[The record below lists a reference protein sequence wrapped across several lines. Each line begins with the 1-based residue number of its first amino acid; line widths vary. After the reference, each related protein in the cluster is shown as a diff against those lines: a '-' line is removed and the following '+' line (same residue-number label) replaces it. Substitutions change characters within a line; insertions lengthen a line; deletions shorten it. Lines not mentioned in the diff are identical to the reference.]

1 MRFDTIIPCSEQPAP
16 LRALLSEM
24 NEIRQNPSDSYQLLF
39 TSRLY
44 EFLYHLC
51 RSYSHQIPSASLTGS
66 QRDLQRVTH
75 VMNWVKVHYPEP
87 LSLETAA
94 DSLALSKEYF
104 CRLFKKYTGQ
114 TFLEYLNDVRTMHL
128 YEDLQNSDETIT
140 VLMLYG
146 IDCMV
151 PLNLIEQPGEKK
163 FVKYNGAYRQD
174 LIGYGKQNAWSVWE
188 PVGRS
193 ENSQA
198 AFGNGCRAASEIE
211 KINENPLAK
220 SAACMTYYERGYL
233 NAVVKEPERT
243 GDGTLWFPE
252 ENYFKAYY
260 QPLFELFADEQP
272 GELYG
277 SSGGFELEL
286 TLPWTEEGK
295 RGFRHLQI
303 GTDQVTIALM
313 REGKYDQILK
323 RMENV
328 LDLSKERRFCGEDG
342 IWVGAE

>member
-1 MRFDTIIPCSEQPAP
+1 MESCFYETIHETDLLHVRFELQDAPAFVFPAHWHEYVEILYLIRGQFSAIVQATEYQLNEGDLIIINSGDLHMTRSNTCTYLLLQISASQMRQYLPDFDTMRFDTIIPCSEQPAP

-140 VLMLYG
+140 VLM
-146 IDCMV
+146 
-151 PLNLIEQPGEKK
+151 EK
-163 FVKYNGAYRQD
+163 NGLSNY
-174 LIGYGKQNAWSVWE
+174 
-188 PVGRS
+188 
-193 ENSQA
+193 
-198 AFGNGCRAASEIE
+198 
-211 KINENPLAK
+211 KIF
-220 SAACMTYYERGYL
+220 M
-233 NAVVKEPERT
+233 RT
-243 GDGTLWFPE
+243 
-252 ENYFKAYY
+252 FKK
-260 QPLFELFADEQP
+260 
-272 GELYG
+272 LYG
-277 SSGGFELEL
+277 S
-286 TLPWTEEGK
+286 TPQK
-295 RGFRHLQI
+295 
-303 GTDQVTIALM
+303 M
-313 REGKYDQILK
+313 RSNRIQH
-323 RMENV
+323 V
-328 LDLSKERRFCGEDG
+328 
-342 IWVGAE
+342 

>member
-1 MRFDTIIPCSEQPAP
+1 MESCFYETIHETDLLHVRFELQDAPAFVFPAHWHEYVEILYLIRGQFSAIVQATEYQLNEGDLIIINSGDLHMTRSNTCTYLLLQISASQMRQYLPNFDTMRFDTIIPCSEQPAP

-140 VLMLYG
+140 VLM
-146 IDCMV
+146 
-151 PLNLIEQPGEKK
+151 EK
-163 FVKYNGAYRQD
+163 NGLSNY
-174 LIGYGKQNAWSVWE
+174 
-188 PVGRS
+188 
-193 ENSQA
+193 
-198 AFGNGCRAASEIE
+198 
-211 KINENPLAK
+211 KIF
-220 SAACMTYYERGYL
+220 M
-233 NAVVKEPERT
+233 RT
-243 GDGTLWFPE
+243 
-252 ENYFKAYY
+252 FKK
-260 QPLFELFADEQP
+260 
-272 GELYG
+272 LYG
-277 SSGGFELEL
+277 S
-286 TLPWTEEGK
+286 TPQK
-295 RGFRHLQI
+295 
-303 GTDQVTIALM
+303 M
-313 REGKYDQILK
+313 RSNRIRL
-323 RMENV
+323 V
-328 LDLSKERRFCGEDG
+328 
-342 IWVGAE
+342 

>member
-1 MRFDTIIPCSEQPAP
+1 MESCFYETIHETDLLHVRFELQDAPAFVFPAHWHEYVEILYLIRGQFSAIVQATEYRLNEGDLIIINSGDLHMTRSNTCTYLLLQISASQMRQYLPDFDTMRFDTIIPYSEQPAP

-140 VLMLYG
+140 VLMEKNGLSNYKIFMRTFKKLYG
-146 IDCMV
+146 YTPQKM
-151 PLNLIEQPGEKK
+151 
-163 FVKYNGAYRQD
+163 
-174 LIGYGKQNAWSVWE
+174 
-188 PVGRS
+188 RS
-193 ENSQA
+193 N
-198 AFGNGCRAASEIE
+198 RI
-211 KINENPLAK
+211 
-220 SAACMTYYERGYL
+220 
-233 NAVVKEPERT
+233 
-243 GDGTLWFPE
+243 
-252 ENYFKAYY
+252 
-260 QPLFELFADEQP
+260 
-272 GELYG
+272 
-277 SSGGFELEL
+277 
-286 TLPWTEEGK
+286 
-295 RGFRHLQI
+295 RH
-303 GTDQVTIALM
+303 V
-313 REGKYDQILK
+313 
-323 RMENV
+323 
-328 LDLSKERRFCGEDG
+328 
-342 IWVGAE
+342 

>member
-1 MRFDTIIPCSEQPAP
+1 MESCFYETIHETDLLHVRFEQLDALTFVFPAHWHEYVEILYLIRGQFSAIVQATEYQLNEGDLIIINSGDLHMTRSNTCTYLLLQISASQMRQYLPDFDTMRFDTIIPCSEQPAP

-140 VLMLYG
+140 VLM
-146 IDCMV
+146 
-151 PLNLIEQPGEKK
+151 EK
-163 FVKYNGAYRQD
+163 NGLSNY
-174 LIGYGKQNAWSVWE
+174 
-188 PVGRS
+188 
-193 ENSQA
+193 
-198 AFGNGCRAASEIE
+198 
-211 KINENPLAK
+211 KIF
-220 SAACMTYYERGYL
+220 M
-233 NAVVKEPERT
+233 RT
-243 GDGTLWFPE
+243 
-252 ENYFKAYY
+252 FKK
-260 QPLFELFADEQP
+260 
-272 GELYG
+272 LYG
-277 SSGGFELEL
+277 STPQKMSSN
-286 TLPWTEEGK
+286 
-295 RGFRHLQI
+295 RIRH
-303 GTDQVTIALM
+303 V
-313 REGKYDQILK
+313 
-323 RMENV
+323 
-328 LDLSKERRFCGEDG
+328 
-342 IWVGAE
+342 

>member
-1 MRFDTIIPCSEQPAP
+1 MESCFYETIHETDLLHVRFELQDAPAFVFPAHWHEYVEILYLIRGQFSAIVQATEYRLNEGDLIIINSGDLHMTRSNTCTYLLLQISASQMRQYLPDFDTMRFDTIIPCSEQPAP

-140 VLMLYG
+140 VLM
-146 IDCMV
+146 
-151 PLNLIEQPGEKK
+151 EK
-163 FVKYNGAYRQD
+163 NGLSNY
-174 LIGYGKQNAWSVWE
+174 
-188 PVGRS
+188 
-193 ENSQA
+193 
-198 AFGNGCRAASEIE
+198 
-211 KINENPLAK
+211 KIF
-220 SAACMTYYERGYL
+220 M
-233 NAVVKEPERT
+233 RT
-243 GDGTLWFPE
+243 
-252 ENYFKAYY
+252 FKK
-260 QPLFELFADEQP
+260 
-272 GELYG
+272 LYG
-277 SSGGFELEL
+277 S
-286 TLPWTEEGK
+286 TPQK
-295 RGFRHLQI
+295 
-303 GTDQVTIALM
+303 M
-313 REGKYDQILK
+313 RSN
-323 RMENV
+323 R
-328 LDLSKERRFCGEDG
+328 
-342 IWVGAE
+342 IWHV

>member
-1 MRFDTIIPCSEQPAP
+1 MESCFYETIHETDLLHVRFEQLDALTFVFPAHWHEYVEILYLIRGQFSAIVQATEYQLNEGDLIIINSGDLHMTRSNTCTYLLLQISASQMRQYLPDFDTMRFDTIIPCSEQPAP

-140 VLMLYG
+140 VLM
-146 IDCMV
+146 
-151 PLNLIEQPGEKK
+151 EK
-163 FVKYNGAYRQD
+163 NGLSNY
-174 LIGYGKQNAWSVWE
+174 
-188 PVGRS
+188 
-193 ENSQA
+193 
-198 AFGNGCRAASEIE
+198 
-211 KINENPLAK
+211 KIF
-220 SAACMTYYERGYL
+220 M
-233 NAVVKEPERT
+233 RT
-243 GDGTLWFPE
+243 
-252 ENYFKAYY
+252 FKK
-260 QPLFELFADEQP
+260 
-272 GELYG
+272 LYG
-277 SSGGFELEL
+277 STPQEMRSN
-286 TLPWTEEGK
+286 
-295 RGFRHLQI
+295 RIRH
-303 GTDQVTIALM
+303 V
-313 REGKYDQILK
+313 
-323 RMENV
+323 
-328 LDLSKERRFCGEDG
+328 
-342 IWVGAE
+342 

>member
-1 MRFDTIIPCSEQPAP
+1 MESCFYETIHETDLLHVRFELQDAPAFVFPAHWHEYVEILYLIRGQFSAIVQATEYRLNEGDLIIINSGDLHMTRSNTCTYLLLQISASQMRQYLPDFDTMRFDTIIPCSEQPAP

-140 VLMLYG
+140 VLM
-146 IDCMV
+146 
-151 PLNLIEQPGEKK
+151 EK
-163 FVKYNGAYRQD
+163 NGLSNY
-174 LIGYGKQNAWSVWE
+174 
-188 PVGRS
+188 
-193 ENSQA
+193 
-198 AFGNGCRAASEIE
+198 
-211 KINENPLAK
+211 KIF
-220 SAACMTYYERGYL
+220 M
-233 NAVVKEPERT
+233 RT
-243 GDGTLWFPE
+243 
-252 ENYFKAYY
+252 FKK
-260 QPLFELFADEQP
+260 
-272 GELYG
+272 LYG
-277 SSGGFELEL
+277 S
-286 TLPWTEEGK
+286 TPQK
-295 RGFRHLQI
+295 
-303 GTDQVTIALM
+303 M
-313 REGKYDQILK
+313 RSNRIRY
-323 RMENV
+323 V
-328 LDLSKERRFCGEDG
+328 
-342 IWVGAE
+342 

>member
-1 MRFDTIIPCSEQPAP
+1 MESCFYETIHETDLLHVRFELQDAPAFVFPAHWHEYVEILYLIRGQFSAIVQATEYRLNEGDLIIINSGDLHMTRSNTCTYLLLQISASQMRQYLPDFDTMRFDTIIPCSEQPAP

-140 VLMLYG
+140 VLM
-146 IDCMV
+146 
-151 PLNLIEQPGEKK
+151 EK
-163 FVKYNGAYRQD
+163 NGLSNY
-174 LIGYGKQNAWSVWE
+174 K
-188 PVGRS
+188 
-193 ENSQA
+193 
-198 AFGNGCRAASEIE
+198 
-211 KINENPLAK
+211 
-220 SAACMTYYERGYL
+220 TYY
-233 NAVVKEPERT
+233 
-243 GDGTLWFPE
+243 
-252 ENYFKAYY
+252 Y
-260 QPLFELFADEQP
+260 QSAI
-272 GELYG
+272 
-277 SSGGFELEL
+277 
-286 TLPWTEEGK
+286 
-295 RGFRHLQI
+295 FRHP
-303 GTDQVTIALM
+303 ALLCFLEPDTA
-313 REGKYDQILK
+313 RINSFKTYC
-323 RMENV
+323 
-328 LDLSKERRFCGEDG
+328 SYTH
-342 IWVGAE
+342 

>member
-1 MRFDTIIPCSEQPAP
+1 MESCFYETIHETDLLHVRFELQDAPAFVFPAHWHEYVEILYLIRGQFSAIVQATEYQLNEGDLIIINSGDLHMTRSNTCTYLLLQISASQMRQYLPDFDTMRFDTIIPCSEQPAP

-140 VLMLYG
+140 VLMEKNG
-146 IDCMV
+146 
-151 PLNLIEQPGEKK
+151 LITRSSVDRDARLKK
-163 FVKYNGAYRQD
+163 LELTPYAIELHER
-174 LIGYGKQNAWSVWE
+174 
-188 PVGRS
+188 VGRS
-193 ENSQA
+193 IRQVETSLAESLSPEEKQE
-198 AFGNGCRAASEIE
+198 FIRLCE
-211 KINENPLAK
+211 KIRASLLN
-220 SAACMTYYERGYL
+220 SDAAPSH
-233 NAVVKEPERT
+233 K
-243 GDGTLWFPE
+243 
-252 ENYFKAYY
+252 
-260 QPLFELFADEQP
+260 
-272 GELYG
+272 
-277 SSGGFELEL
+277 
-286 TLPWTEEGK
+286 
-295 RGFRHLQI
+295 
-303 GTDQVTIALM
+303 
-313 REGKYDQILK
+313 
-323 RMENV
+323 
-328 LDLSKERRFCGEDG
+328 
-342 IWVGAE
+342 

>member
-1 MRFDTIIPCSEQPAP
+1 MESCFYETIHETDLLHVRFELQDAPAFVFPAHWHEYVENLYLIRGQFSAIVQATEYQLNEGDLIIINSGDLHMTRSNTCTYLLLQISASQMRQYLPDFDTMRFDTIIPCSEQPAP

-140 VLMLYG
+140 VLM
-146 IDCMV
+146 
-151 PLNLIEQPGEKK
+151 EK
-163 FVKYNGAYRQD
+163 NGLSNY
-174 LIGYGKQNAWSVWE
+174 
-188 PVGRS
+188 
-193 ENSQA
+193 
-198 AFGNGCRAASEIE
+198 
-211 KINENPLAK
+211 KIF
-220 SAACMTYYERGYL
+220 M
-233 NAVVKEPERT
+233 RT
-243 GDGTLWFPE
+243 
-252 ENYFKAYY
+252 FKK
-260 QPLFELFADEQP
+260 
-272 GELYG
+272 LYG
-277 SSGGFELEL
+277 S
-286 TLPWTEEGK
+286 TPQK
-295 RGFRHLQI
+295 
-303 GTDQVTIALM
+303 M
-313 REGKYDQILK
+313 RSNRIQH
-323 RMENV
+323 V
-328 LDLSKERRFCGEDG
+328 
-342 IWVGAE
+342 

>member
-1 MRFDTIIPCSEQPAP
+1 MESCFYETIHETDLLHVRFELQDAPAFVFPAHWHEYVEILYLIRGQFSAIVQATEYRLNEGDLIIINSGDLHMTRSNTCTYLLLQISASQMRQYLPDFDTMRFDTIIPCSEQPAP

-140 VLMLYG
+140 VLM
-146 IDCMV
+146 
-151 PLNLIEQPGEKK
+151 EKK
-163 FVKYNGAYRQD
+163 RAVELQNFYAD
-174 LIGYGKQNAWSVWE
+174 LQKAVWLYT
-188 PVGRS
+188 S
-193 ENSQA
+193 ENA
-198 AFGNGCRAASEIE
+198 LEPDTAR
-211 KINENPLAK
+211 INSFE
-220 SAACMTYYERGYL
+220 TYCSY
-233 NAVVKEPERT
+233 T
-243 GDGTLWFPE
+243 
-252 ENYFKAYY
+252 
-260 QPLFELFADEQP
+260 
-272 GELYG
+272 
-277 SSGGFELEL
+277 
-286 TLPWTEEGK
+286 
-295 RGFRHLQI
+295 H
-303 GTDQVTIALM
+303 
-313 REGKYDQILK
+313 
-323 RMENV
+323 
-328 LDLSKERRFCGEDG
+328 
-342 IWVGAE
+342 

>member
-1 MRFDTIIPCSEQPAP
+1 MESCFYETIHETDLLHVRFELQDAPAFVFPAHWHEYVEILYLIRGQFSAIVQATEYQLNEGDLIIINSGDLHMTRSNTCTYLLLQISASQMRQYLPNFDTMRFDTIIPCSEQPAP

-140 VLMLYG
+140 VLM
-146 IDCMV
+146 
-151 PLNLIEQPGEKK
+151 EK
-163 FVKYNGAYRQD
+163 NGLSNY
-174 LIGYGKQNAWSVWE
+174 
-188 PVGRS
+188 
-193 ENSQA
+193 
-198 AFGNGCRAASEIE
+198 
-211 KINENPLAK
+211 KIF
-220 SAACMTYYERGYL
+220 M
-233 NAVVKEPERT
+233 RT
-243 GDGTLWFPE
+243 
-252 ENYFKAYY
+252 FKK
-260 QPLFELFADEQP
+260 
-272 GELYG
+272 LYG
-277 SSGGFELEL
+277 S
-286 TLPWTEEGK
+286 TPQK
-295 RGFRHLQI
+295 
-303 GTDQVTIALM
+303 M
-313 REGKYDQILK
+313 RSNRIQH
-323 RMENV
+323 V
-328 LDLSKERRFCGEDG
+328 
-342 IWVGAE
+342 

>member
-1 MRFDTIIPCSEQPAP
+1 MESCFYETIHETDLLHVRFELQDAPAFVFPAHWHEYVEILYLIRGQFSAIVQATEYRLNEGDLIIINSGDLHMTRSNTCTYLLLQISASQMRQYLPDFDTMRFDTIIPYSEQPAP

-140 VLMLYG
+140 VLM
-146 IDCMV
+146 
-151 PLNLIEQPGEKK
+151 EK
-163 FVKYNGAYRQD
+163 NGLSNY
-174 LIGYGKQNAWSVWE
+174 
-188 PVGRS
+188 
-193 ENSQA
+193 
-198 AFGNGCRAASEIE
+198 
-211 KINENPLAK
+211 KIF
-220 SAACMTYYERGYL
+220 M
-233 NAVVKEPERT
+233 RT
-243 GDGTLWFPE
+243 
-252 ENYFKAYY
+252 FKK
-260 QPLFELFADEQP
+260 
-272 GELYG
+272 LYG
-277 SSGGFELEL
+277 STPQKMRSHRIPRQ
-286 TLPWTEEGK
+286 TMAPAASPALPPRWMTAG
-295 RGFRHLQI
+295 
-303 GTDQVTIALM
+303 
-313 REGKYDQILK
+313 
-323 RMENV
+323 
-328 LDLSKERRFCGEDG
+328 SC
-342 IWVGAE
+342 

>member
-1 MRFDTIIPCSEQPAP
+1 MESCFYETIHETDLLHVRFEQLDALTFVFPAHWHEYVEILYLIRGQFSAIVQATEHQLNEGDLIIINSGDLHMTRSNTCTYLLLQISASQMRQYLPDFDTMRFDTIIPCSEQPAP

-140 VLMLYG
+140 VLM
-146 IDCMV
+146 
-151 PLNLIEQPGEKK
+151 EK
-163 FVKYNGAYRQD
+163 NGLSNY
-174 LIGYGKQNAWSVWE
+174 
-188 PVGRS
+188 
-193 ENSQA
+193 
-198 AFGNGCRAASEIE
+198 
-211 KINENPLAK
+211 KIF
-220 SAACMTYYERGYL
+220 M
-233 NAVVKEPERT
+233 RT
-243 GDGTLWFPE
+243 
-252 ENYFKAYY
+252 FKK
-260 QPLFELFADEQP
+260 
-272 GELYG
+272 LYG
-277 SSGGFELEL
+277 S
-286 TLPWTEEGK
+286 TPQK
-295 RGFRHLQI
+295 
-303 GTDQVTIALM
+303 M
-313 REGKYDQILK
+313 RSNRIQH
-323 RMENV
+323 V
-328 LDLSKERRFCGEDG
+328 
-342 IWVGAE
+342 

>member
-1 MRFDTIIPCSEQPAP
+1 MESCFYETIHETDLLHVRFELQDAPAFVFPAHWHEYVEILYLIRGQFSAIVQATEYRLNEGDLIIINSGDLHMTRSNTCTYLLLQISASQMRQYLPDFDTMRFDTIIPCSEQPAP

-140 VLMLYG
+140 VLM
-146 IDCMV
+146 
-151 PLNLIEQPGEKK
+151 EK
-163 FVKYNGAYRQD
+163 NGLSNY
-174 LIGYGKQNAWSVWE
+174 
-188 PVGRS
+188 
-193 ENSQA
+193 
-198 AFGNGCRAASEIE
+198 
-211 KINENPLAK
+211 KIF
-220 SAACMTYYERGYL
+220 M
-233 NAVVKEPERT
+233 RT
-243 GDGTLWFPE
+243 
-252 ENYFKAYY
+252 FKK
-260 QPLFELFADEQP
+260 
-272 GELYG
+272 LYG
-277 SSGGFELEL
+277 STPDTARINSFEIYCSY
-286 TLPWTEEGK
+286 T
-295 RGFRHLQI
+295 H
-303 GTDQVTIALM
+303 
-313 REGKYDQILK
+313 
-323 RMENV
+323 
-328 LDLSKERRFCGEDG
+328 
-342 IWVGAE
+342 

>member
-1 MRFDTIIPCSEQPAP
+1 MESCFYETIHETDLLHVRFELQDAPAFVFPAHWHEYVEILYLIRGQFSAIVQATEYRLNEGDLIIINSGDLHMTRSNTCTYLLLQISASQMRQYLPDFDTMRFDTIIPCSEQPAP

-140 VLMLYG
+140 VLM
-146 IDCMV
+146 
-151 PLNLIEQPGEKK
+151 EK
-163 FVKYNGAYRQD
+163 NGLSNY
-174 LIGYGKQNAWSVWE
+174 
-188 PVGRS
+188 
-193 ENSQA
+193 
-198 AFGNGCRAASEIE
+198 
-211 KINENPLAK
+211 KIF
-220 SAACMTYYERGYL
+220 M
-233 NAVVKEPERT
+233 RT
-243 GDGTLWFPE
+243 
-252 ENYFKAYY
+252 FKK
-260 QPLFELFADEQP
+260 
-272 GELYG
+272 LYG
-277 SSGGFELEL
+277 STPQKMRSN
-286 TLPWTEEGK
+286 
-295 RGFRHLQI
+295 RIR
-303 GTDQVTIALM
+303 QV
-313 REGKYDQILK
+313 
-323 RMENV
+323 
-328 LDLSKERRFCGEDG
+328 
-342 IWVGAE
+342 

>member
-1 MRFDTIIPCSEQPAP
+1 MESCFYETIHETDLLHVRFELQDAPAFVFPAHWHEYVEILYLIRGQFSAIVQATEYRLNEGDLIIINSGDLHMTRSNTCTYLLLQISASQMRQYLPDFDTMRFDTIIPCSEQPAP

-140 VLMLYG
+140 VLM
-146 IDCMV
+146 
-151 PLNLIEQPGEKK
+151 EK
-163 FVKYNGAYRQD
+163 NGLSNY
-174 LIGYGKQNAWSVWE
+174 
-188 PVGRS
+188 
-193 ENSQA
+193 
-198 AFGNGCRAASEIE
+198 
-211 KINENPLAK
+211 KIF
-220 SAACMTYYERGYL
+220 M
-233 NAVVKEPERT
+233 RT
-243 GDGTLWFPE
+243 
-252 ENYFKAYY
+252 FKK
-260 QPLFELFADEQP
+260 
-272 GELYG
+272 LYG
-277 SSGGFELEL
+277 STPQKMRSN
-286 TLPWTEEGK
+286 
-295 RGFRHLQI
+295 RRRHI
-303 GTDQVTIALM
+303 
-313 REGKYDQILK
+313 
-323 RMENV
+323 
-328 LDLSKERRFCGEDG
+328 
-342 IWVGAE
+342 

>member
-1 MRFDTIIPCSEQPAP
+1 MESCFYETIHETDLLHVRFELQDAPAFVFPAHWHEYVEILYLIRGQFSAIVQATEYRLNEGDLIIINSGDLHMTRSNTCTYLLLQISASQMRQYLPDFDTMRFDTIIPCSEQPAP

-140 VLMLYG
+140 VLM
-146 IDCMV
+146 
-151 PLNLIEQPGEKK
+151 EK
-163 FVKYNGAYRQD
+163 NGLSNY
-174 LIGYGKQNAWSVWE
+174 
-188 PVGRS
+188 
-193 ENSQA
+193 
-198 AFGNGCRAASEIE
+198 
-211 KINENPLAK
+211 KIF
-220 SAACMTYYERGYL
+220 M
-233 NAVVKEPERT
+233 RT
-243 GDGTLWFPE
+243 
-252 ENYFKAYY
+252 FKK
-260 QPLFELFADEQP
+260 
-272 GELYG
+272 LYG
-277 SSGGFELEL
+277 S
-286 TLPWTEEGK
+286 TPQK
-295 RGFRHLQI
+295 MRANRIRH
-303 GTDQVTIALM
+303 V
-313 REGKYDQILK
+313 
-323 RMENV
+323 
-328 LDLSKERRFCGEDG
+328 
-342 IWVGAE
+342 

>member
-1 MRFDTIIPCSEQPAP
+1 MESCFYETIHETDLLHVRFELQDAPAFVFPAHWHEYVEILYLIRGQFSAIVQATEYRLNEGDLIIINSGDLHMTRSNTCTYLLLQISASQMRQYLPDFDTMRFDTIIPCSEQPAP

-140 VLMLYG
+140 VLM
-146 IDCMV
+146 
-151 PLNLIEQPGEKK
+151 EK
-163 FVKYNGAYRQD
+163 NGLSNY
-174 LIGYGKQNAWSVWE
+174 
-188 PVGRS
+188 
-193 ENSQA
+193 
-198 AFGNGCRAASEIE
+198 
-211 KINENPLAK
+211 KIF
-220 SAACMTYYERGYL
+220 M
-233 NAVVKEPERT
+233 RT
-243 GDGTLWFPE
+243 
-252 ENYFKAYY
+252 FKKR
-260 QPLFELFADEQP
+260 
-272 GELYG
+272 YG
-277 SSGGFELEL
+277 STPQKMRSN
-286 TLPWTEEGK
+286 
-295 RGFRHLQI
+295 RIRH
-303 GTDQVTIALM
+303 V
-313 REGKYDQILK
+313 
-323 RMENV
+323 
-328 LDLSKERRFCGEDG
+328 
-342 IWVGAE
+342 

>member
-1 MRFDTIIPCSEQPAP
+1 MESCFYETIHETDLLHVRFELQDAPAFVFPAHWHEYVEILYLIRGQFSAIVQATEYQLNEGDLIIINSGDLHMTRSNACTSLLLQISASQMRQYLPDFDRRLRFDTIIPCSEQPAP

-140 VLMLYG
+140 VLM
-146 IDCMV
+146 
-151 PLNLIEQPGEKK
+151 EKK
-163 FVKYNGAYRQD
+163 RAVELQNFYAD
-174 LIGYGKQNAWSVWE
+174 LQKAVWLYT
-188 PVGRS
+188 S
-193 ENSQA
+193 ENALEPDTARINS
-198 AFGNGCRAASEIE
+198 FEIYC
-211 KINENPLAK
+211 
-220 SAACMTYYERGYL
+220 SYT
-233 NAVVKEPERT
+233 
-243 GDGTLWFPE
+243 
-252 ENYFKAYY
+252 
-260 QPLFELFADEQP
+260 
-272 GELYG
+272 
-277 SSGGFELEL
+277 
-286 TLPWTEEGK
+286 
-295 RGFRHLQI
+295 H
-303 GTDQVTIALM
+303 
-313 REGKYDQILK
+313 
-323 RMENV
+323 
-328 LDLSKERRFCGEDG
+328 
-342 IWVGAE
+342 